1 VAATE
6 IAPEAELQETQ
17 MKLELPTKDGKT
29 AVQKVVGNLAKCRRI
44 SENAAF

>member
-1 VAATE
+1 MAATE
-6 IAPEAELQETQ
+6 IAPEAELQQTQ
-17 MKLELPTKDGKT
+17 IKEGLPLKDGKT

>member
-17 MKLELPTKDGKT
+17 MKLELPKDGKT